1 MWVNVTIP
9 PAMFSSQQREIENQ
23 HRLNIKPVLEI
34 EKCGKKKRNTEIA
47 KKKKTESCARTI
59 IATRGNSPVQ
69 LY

>member
-34 EKCGKKKRNTEIA
+34 EKCEKKRNTEIA
-47 KKKKTESCARTI
+47 KKKTESCARTI

>member
-34 EKCGKKKRNTEIA
+34 EKCEKKEILKLQ
-47 KKKKTESCARTI
+47 KKKKLKAARV
-59 IATRGNSPVQ
+59 R
-69 LY
+69 

>member
-34 EKCGKKKRNTEIA
+34 EKCEKKEILKLQ
-47 KKKKTESCARTI
+47 KK
-59 IATRGNSPVQ
+59 N
-69 LY
+69 